1 MEGGNRGQV
10 AWHRG
15 NVTPSKP
22 PPLNTPIMLIMCFG
36 TWLVFVF
43 AFLGVVA
50 SSTSSPRVCLF
61 VCLSCLFA
69 FVPNYLSLLVRCSY
83 ATCYLNAYC
92 FFLLFSCW
100 FLVLVGAY
108 QEFWLSRFPAL
119 LCLLWDIVGFRIPK
133 VSFKVRSLINI
144 YNKIDCICLFP
155 RNFIKN
161 ILETHF
167 FFKC

>member
-1 MEGGNRGQV
+1 MSMEGGNRGQV

-61 VCLSCLFA
+61 VCLFILFICFCAKLFVVACSLFLCYLLFECLLLFPVIFLLVSCFCRGKPRILIVQISRITLFA
-69 FVPNYLSLLVRCSY
+69 VG
-83 ATCYLNAYC
+83 YC
-92 FFLLFSCW
+92 
-100 FLVLVGAY
+100 
-108 QEFWLSRFPAL
+108 RFQ
-119 LCLLWDIVGFRIPK
+119 DPK
-133 VSFKVRSLINI
+133 GVI
-144 YNKIDCICLFP
+144 
-155 RNFIKN
+155 
-161 ILETHF
+161 
-167 FFKC
+167 